1 MLRYLVSQADII
13 AEKELPDK
21 YMIYLLV
28 FVTEVLKFRIE
39 STFKSTL
46 ATKKTLA
53 LLFWKIGTILLQH

>member
-53 LLFWKIGTILLQH
+53 LLF